1 MKLDLY
7 GKTIN
12 YQISGTGNPFLFVH
26 GWGGN
31 LYSLQALAQ
40 LFSTKYMT
48 ITIDLPGF
56 GLSDKPDPEWGV
68 GEYAKFL
75 IDFIKKLNLKPVI
88 YFGHSFGGALG
99 IFITANYPNYI
110 NKLILSAASYKRNSP
125 KTTKISRLFSR
136 LPPQLKK
143 ISYKIFFPYSDLYKV
158 PELEANFRKI
168 VSQDLTSLLPAI
180 KTSTLILW
188 GKADRE
194 TPIEHAYELQKAIK
208 NSQLK
213 IFPEIG
219 HNLPLQHPQL
229 VYQEIKK
236 FL

>member
-31 LYSLQALAQ
+31 LYSLQILAQ

-75 IDFIKKLNLKPVI
+75 IDFINKLNLKSVI
-88 YFGHSFGGALG
+88 FFGHSFGGALG
-99 IFITANYPNYI
+99 IFIAANYPNYI
-110 NKLILSAASYKRNSP
+110 KKLILCAASYKRNSP
-125 KTTKISRLFSR
+125 KTTKMSRLFSW

-143 ISYKIFFPYSDLYKV
+143 IIYKIFFPHSDLYRV

-168 VSQDLTSLLPAI
+168 VRQDLTSDLQSI
-180 KTSTLILW
+180 KSPTLILW
-188 GKADRE
+188 GMKDKQ
-194 TPIEHAYELQKAIK
+194 TPIHHAYELHKKIK

-219 HNLPLQHPQL
+219 HNLPLQHSQT

>member
-31 LYSLQALAQ
+31 LYSLQILAQ

-75 IDFIKKLNLKPVI
+75 IDFINKLNLKSVI
-88 YFGHSFGGALG
+88 FFGHSFGGALG
-99 IFITANYPNYI
+99 IFIAANYPNYI
-110 NKLILSAASYKRNSP
+110 KKSFTKYFFLIQTFTEFQNLKQILGKSSD
-125 KTTKISRLFSR
+125 KTLHQTYNRSNL
-136 LPPQLKK
+136 QL
-143 ISYKIFFPYSDLYKV
+143 
-158 PELEANFRKI
+158 
-168 VSQDLTSLLPAI
+168 
-180 KTSTLILW
+180 
-188 GKADRE
+188 
-194 TPIEHAYELQKAIK
+194 
-208 NSQLK
+208 
-213 IFPEIG
+213 
-219 HNLPLQHPQL
+219 
-229 VYQEIKK
+229 
-236 FL
+236 